1 MIELSLSEDYLSTS
15 IYIIRGEKIILD
27 RDIARLYGI
36 PTKAL
41 KQAVK
46 RNLNR
51 FPMDFMFEL
60 SPEEFQNWRSQF
72 VTSNSDKMGLRFAPM
87 AFTEQGVAMLS
98 SVVNSHRAI
107 EVNIAIMRTFVKM
120 RQLILNNQE
129 LSQKL
134 QSLEATLE
142 EHGTAIETLFGTLD
156 QLSTEDKEQSRTLI
170 GFKRNEL
177 EL

>member
-72 VTSNSDKMGLRFAPM
+72 VTSNSDKMVHPWL
-87 AFTEQGVAMLS
+87 L
-98 SVVNSHRAI
+98 
-107 EVNIAIMRTFVKM
+107 
-120 RQLILNNQE
+120 LN
-129 LSQKL
+129 KV
-134 QSLEATLE
+134 
-142 EHGTAIETLFGTLD
+142 
-156 QLSTEDKEQSRTLI
+156 
-170 GFKRNEL
+170 
-177 EL
+177 